1 LVLGLFF
8 QLTKVVSRV
17 HEVVDHWSVSAHGP
31 PWIKRHD
38 GGDAHRRWMHD
49 HYGARV
55 LTIAARGGGG
65 GWGGPHQRQK
75 MATAGGF
82 RPAAVVNGGGLGC
95 SLRSGSRMRKRGN
108 GSGNRA
114 WWRQDGSRWL
124 L

>member
-1 LVLGLFF
+1 
-8 QLTKVVSRV
+8 VSRV

-38 GGDAHRRWMHD
+38 GGAAHRSWMHD

-55 LTIAARGGGG
+55 FTIAARGGGGG

-75 MATAGGF
+75 MATASGF

-95 SLRSGSRMRKRGN
+95 SLRSGS
-108 GSGNRA
+108 
-114 WWRQDGSRWL
+114 
-124 L
+124 